1 MIVLIY
7 ALGVVFSAIYLIIWE
22 YNVGHNKDLRN
33 VTSKEWI
40 QDMLFSLLSWVG
52 FILCILVTIYV
63 RSAKLLKD

>member
-1 MIVLIY
+1 MIALIY
-7 ALGVVFSAIYLIIWE
+7 VLGVVFTAAYLIIWE

-33 VTSKEWI
+33 VTSKEWT

>member
-1 MIVLIY
+1 MIALIY
-7 ALGVVFSAIYLIIWE
+7 VLGVVFTAVYLIIWE

-63 RSAKLLKD
+63 RTANLLKD